1 MCNKLMEKRCKVN
14 TNCVGARGEGLFNV
28 LCSTFKVQTDTKKE
42 RPYLSPASLEPA
54 EYAEKDN
61 NMPVSKIMRRPNFVH
76 TLRSLWT
83 RRIPLKRETG
93 REEKA

>member
-1 MCNKLMEKRCKVN
+1 MEKRCKVN

-54 EYAEKDN
+54 EYAEKDKN
-61 NMPVSKIMRRPNFVH
+61 IVCVQNY
-76 TLRSLWT
+76 
-83 RRIPLKRETG
+83 
-93 REEKA
+93 EKAQFCPHSVISVDSKDPVKTGDWARGKSL